1 MNHSFNFQQ
10 KIYTELKKKYK
21 KFYIINLSKFL
32 IFKNKETPNLK
43 SKLPRNIVYFKPK
56 KISELEEFVKD
67 KNLIVFSSLGSRSLN
82 HLNIYLIL
90 KRLNIKLMLLFNLG
104 HIGNDDFTFK
114 GYKYFLKKL
123 KIFFQTKVLN
133 SLLFFK
139 ILPQID
145 IYFHT
150 DKGLVNKIN
159 SKNINKSKKIGARFF
174 NLSYIK
180 KAVLIDLRE
189 NNYQIKINLFH
200 LLTQISIILTESNE
214 K

>member
-1 MNHSFNFQQ
+1 MGLITLNDNLNHSFNFQQ

-114 GYKYFLKKL
+114 GYKYFLKK
-123 KIFFQTKVLN
+123 IQNFF
-133 SLLFFK
+133 
-139 ILPQID
+139 
-145 IYFHT
+145 
-150 DKGLVNKIN
+150 
-159 SKNINKSKKIGARFF
+159 
-174 NLSYIK
+174 
-180 KAVLIDLRE
+180 
-189 NNYQIKINLFH
+189 
-200 LLTQISIILTESNE
+200 SN
-214 K
+214 